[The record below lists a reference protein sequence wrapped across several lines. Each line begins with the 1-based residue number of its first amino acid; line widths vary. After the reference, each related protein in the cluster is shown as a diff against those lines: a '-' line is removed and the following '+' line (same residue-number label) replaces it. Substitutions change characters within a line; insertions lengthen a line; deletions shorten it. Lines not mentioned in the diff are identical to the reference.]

1 MATAVADTYSAASGA
16 TLYAGRTSGV
26 PAWLTLLAATPRRW
40 ARLGNGIKSIDPRW
54 NPAVNPLYDAS
65 GLTKPPWGMST
76 WGIEGIFAYSGA
88 SMDPDGTTL
97 YAWGGGHGDSAD
109 NGVYALDLH
118 TDVPTWRCDRWT
130 AGSIGNWD
138 GVNALGFDGLDSIQD
153 TYYNGE
159 PRSSHTYNG
168 PTCAEGKMWTSQGY
182 KAGAG
187 GVGGQTLFWYDL
199 TTKVWDSTPMP
210 ASGILCQDMCYI
222 PPRRTIMTVGKGN
235 LQMAIYHIATNTWTQ
250 TDAYTNT
257 SNKTRLVYIPTLD
270 VLVGISAVVGNGFF
284 VHDFGRTANGGNELR
299 PALVGGGALF
309 DGKVDLCNGNWV
321 PSLGC
326 IVGWSYGADF
336 WTLTPPASGV
346 ITDPWT
352 KGTLAADAG
361 NTVTPTG
368 NPGAQDPSTFGRLF
382 YARIYG
388 HDVIGLSTLEPSGN
402 AGIVPY
408 FMVL

>member
-16 TLYAGRTSGV
+16 TLYGGRTSGV
-26 PAWLTLLAATPRRW
+26 PAWLEALAPRQW
-40 ARLGNGIKSIDPRW
+40 AKLGNGLAAIDPRW
-54 NPAVNPLYDAS
+54 DSAVNPLYIADGS
-65 GLTKPPWGMST
+65 VRPPWGMSD
-76 WGIEGIFAYSGA
+76 WNISGIFAYSGGC
-88 SMDPDGTTL
+88 MDPDGTTF
-97 YAWGGGHGDSAD
+97 YQWGGGHGDSGN

-118 TDVPTWRCDRWT
+118 LSTPTWRAERHP

-138 GVNALGFDGLDSIQD
+138 GVNALGFDGLDSSVD
-153 TYYNGE
+153 VYYNGE
-159 PRSSHTYNG
+159 PRSAHTYNG
-168 PTCAEGKMWTSQGY
+168 PIVAEGKMWSSQGY

-187 GVGGQTLFWYDL
+187 GIGGETLFWYDL
-199 TTKVWDSTPMP
+199 VTRDWHSTPMP
-210 ASGILCQDMCYI
+210 YDGILCQDLCYI

-235 LQMAIYHIATNTWTQ
+235 LQMGVYHIATDSWTQ

-352 KGTLAADAG
+352 EGTLEADAG
-361 NTVTPTG
+361 NTVTPIG
-368 NPGAQDPSTFGRLF
+368 IPGAQDPSTFGRLF
-382 YARIYG
+382 FATFGDIE
-388 HDVIGLSTLEPSGN
+388 VIGLSTLENSGN
-402 AGIVPY
+402 AAIQPY
-408 FMVL
+408 FFRL